1 MSTGTGITSGSS
13 NNNDEALT
21 SASKCPLCM
30 TDTYFKDDI
39 KIYYGDPCGHCF
51 CSECSHKINKKNLNL
66 SKTISNT
73 CPVCLNYVKYVL
85 DYEYGETEFLKHE
98 NTHRKYVYSIMNESR
113 NDFKDTPCYNDY
125 LEKRED
131 YVYQLIYG
139 DESEKRSIQELLNQ
153 HSKDNQMSILERKTR
168 EETKLKNSI
177 IEIVNQEGIFYEQ
190 LNQLSQNTYI
200 DHLQIVHP
208 LQNEYPEFFNSY
220 QNKRN
225 NQNEKENGS
234 NNFGILILGKNIPN
248 PIDTNITSRDQIHRR
263 NNIPI
268 ELRQRAGGFTENI
281 VWNLCKDEL
290 LYGFYSQ
297 AFSHN

>member
-1 MSTGTGITSGSS
+1 MSTGIETRGEFPNG
-13 NNNDEALT
+13 NFEAVI
-21 SASKCPLCM
+21 SPSKCPLCT
-30 TDTYFKDDI
+30 TDVYFKSDV

-51 CSECSHKINKKNLNL
+51 CSECSDKVNKKNSTV
-66 SKTISNT
+66 SKTNNNI
-73 CPVCLNYVKYVL
+73 CPVCLNYVRYVL
-85 DYEYGETEFLKHE
+85 DYEYGETEFLKQE
-98 NTHRKYVYSIMNESR
+98 STYRKYVYSIMNESR

-131 YVYQLIYG
+131 YIYKLIYSS
-139 DESEKRSIQELLNQ
+139 DSEKKIIQERLNQ
-153 HSKDNQMSILERKTR
+153 YSKDNQISIFERKTR
-168 EETKLKNSI
+168 DETKLKNSI

-200 DHLQIVHP
+200 DHLQIIHP
-208 LQNEYPEFFNSY
+208 LQNEYPEFFHNYS
-220 QNKRN
+220 NKKD
-225 NQNEKENGS
+225 NQNNKNNNNGS
-234 NNFGILILGKNIPN
+234 GTFALGKNIPN
-248 PIDTNITSRDQIHRR
+248 PIDTNITSRDQIQRK

-297 AFSHN
+297 SLIS